1 MIKVSYAESR
11 SLSLTQNAPLRMN
24 AQATKES
31 LTLPFLPERVASVD
45 VFFDRA
51 RVWSI
56 HVHALAEEGGLTVP
70 WPKSLLPYLVGS
82 TELSIRDSSSGEE
95 FVRLAVTFTGDPGR
109 VRVVDAHGIQLAV
122 NKWGRLG
129 KTLEASNSGVQ
140 DRILASTVEVIEA
153 LKSLELEPF
162 IVGGTLL
169 GAVRDG
175 ALLPHDDDADVA
187 YLSRHTNPVDV
198 AIEGFAVGHQL
209 QALGYELVRHSATH
223 MQLYFRDA
231 SGDPDYYVDVFTAF
245 FTADGLINQPF
256 HVRGELARREM
267 LPFSA
272 VRIGDL
278 DFPAPAVPE
287 AWLVVNY
294 DENWRTPIPGF
305 KLNTPRS
312 TSRRFQSWFG
322 SFHFRRDF
330 WNDWYSEFGDSNN
343 DDWRLGQDWVLSIEN
358 EFRSGA
364 LLDLGAGSGGLAS
377 QLAATPHNR
386 RVIATDFAQQP
397 LCLARERARRDG
409 FEIAHVNLYRSLSL
423 AAPALLGIS
432 GPFDV
437 VATHLFEQI
446 GHLGRANALRLIR
459 MALRSGGT
467 AAATLFGE
475 PASDVSFA
483 NPTTWHMAPEEL
495 SQEARKL
502 GLAVQITYL
511 EAPDSPPARRP
522 YGVTFTLADQQ
533 FPPQEV
539 SLRQRLKRLFLR
551 ARPATTREE
560 LDTLT
565 QRVRELE
572 QELDEYRRDSLRV
585 AELVD
590 LAEQHFT
597 PHSQATPPTTKTTDP
612 S

>member
-1 MIKVSYAESR
+1 
-11 SLSLTQNAPLRMN
+11 MN

-31 LTLPFLPERVASVD
+31 LTLPSLPERVASVD

-70 WPKSLLPYLVGS
+70 WPDSLRPYLVGS
-82 TELSIRDSSSGEE
+82 TELSIRDSSSKEE
-95 FVRLAVTFTGDPGR
+95 FTRLAVTFTGDPGR

-129 KTLEASNSGVQ
+129 KTLEANNSGVQ
-140 DRILASTVEVIEA
+140 ERILTSTIEVVEA
-153 LKSLELEPF
+153 LKSLDLEPF

-198 AIEGFAVGHQL
+198 AIEGFAVGHKL

-223 MQLYFRDA
+223 MQLYFRDIN
-231 SGDPDYYVDVFTAF
+231 GEPDYYVDVFTAF

-267 LPFSA
+267 LPLST
-272 VRIGDL
+272 VHIGDL
-278 DFPAPAVPE
+278 EFPAPAKPE

-305 KLNTPRS
+305 RLNTPRS

-330 WNDWYSEFGDSNN
+330 WNDWYSEFGSNDAN
-343 DDWRLGQDWVLSIEN
+343 DWQLGQDWVLSFEN
-358 EFRSGA
+358 EFRSGT
-364 LLDLGAGSGGLAS
+364 LLDLGAGSGLLAS
-377 QLAATPHNR
+377 QLAATTQER
-386 RVIATDFAQQP
+386 RVVATDFAQQP
-397 LCLARERARRDG
+397 LDLAKERARHAG
-409 FEIAHVNLYRSLSL
+409 FEVAHVNLYRSLSL
-423 AAPALLGIS
+423 ATPASLGIT

-475 PASDVSFA
+475 PAPDVSFTK
-483 NPTTWHMAPEEL
+483 PTTWHMTPEEL
-495 SQEARKL
+495 AQEARKL
-502 GLAVQITYL
+502 GLAVQVTHL
-511 EAPDSPPARRP
+511 TASGSPLIRKP
-522 YGVTFTLADQQ
+522 YGVKFRLADQQ

-560 LDTLT
+560 LETLT
-565 QRVRELE
+565 KRVRELE
-572 QELDEYRRDSLRV
+572 VELDEYRRDSLRV

-597 PHSQATPPTTKTTDP
+597 PLSQATPPSKNTTDH